1 MADNPIPT
9 NLNYGPELTPQ
20 PDFPTPRTDYSAPT
34 PNPVPAVD
42 AVGGDPYA
50 AIYADFNKDMAGY
63 FKKKDYYKEGA
74 PTAFNAEALL
84 FDKYESTNHGIFS
97 GIFSDFDEKGFIP
110 WRDNEET
117 YNQDSNFMKEMY
129 RSTKWAAPLFGEGFV
144 SGMRQMPDLIAG
156 MYNGDMS
163 QIFKTDDYLAA
174 EWARATKMG
183 GSTMNATSAFFTN
196 FEISA
201 ANMLGTI
208 AEMAV
213 EDAILAGI
221 TAASGGTATPGT
233 VAAATIKGAN
243 VFKNIYNGL
252 KDLGKT
258 YDVFKNAQTARR
270 FFEVTNAGR
279 TLANTAQAINPL
291 RQTTDFA
298 VNMFRGTEAGTGLG
312 KTVKGFGN
320 FYRDIRE
327 INFALTEAKLEGGF
341 SFLEQ
346 KQMLTE
352 EYQLNNNGLL
362 PQGEEARRIEE
373 NARAAGDFT
382 TKANL
387 GVIYASNR
395 IGFGNMFKGYS
406 PLNKLMAEAS
416 DSSIFRNIDF
426 NKTKEIFEEAT
437 SFSLKRAYRKGVGG
451 LANYFKANISEGLQ
465 EGVQEMIQG
474 ASKDYYTKQFR
485 TPAYGGAN
493 IMMADIAAQ
502 IQPKIFSGE
511 GFQTI
516 ASGFLMGS
524 VVGGG
529 SKAFSGIADLT
540 YRAVKPEQYKEFRK
554 QRDETIKK
562 YVSELNEIYKD
573 PLKFF
578 DPQLLNMPNQGAIS
592 QYLAQAVKNRNQ
604 KMFYDIKDQSVYGHL
619 STLIRSGKADVFRDR
634 LNEMKQLTPD
644 EFQEALGHPIDNP
657 EDFKGYIDEKLKQLD
672 HIEKLYNEATT
683 KLVNPINLKAYKKK
697 GGKDYERARLD
708 YIAFENA
715 RDQAI
720 FANYTFM
727 RTGERM
733 LDLLGKISKSKL
745 LGKSN
750 YLDLSMLT
758 SPTLLEQEIKNLTK
772 EAQQM
777 LEGDAESREM
787 AKDKLKRLRT
797 LQLWSRAMNP
807 KTLSVDPDGT
817 KITEK
822 SKFPVDYPSLDNP
835 AYENWRLR
843 ARLAFEAIVS
853 TEAGIQKDSVYREN
867 LDQVF
872 DYIMDYHT
880 MDKESENMRE
890 ALNILA
896 DPANFLKLYD
906 GHTAQVR
913 ELYAKRFEVIT
924 EAINNALAIT
934 DQNSLVYKLAKI
946 MVVEDPQNPGTYL
959 KEGPNGWA
967 IVDPA
972 SDDYKQI
979 MDIVDDYNKTVAPPP
994 PPAPVATGA
1003 NADIEAKKADIE
1015 RRRQEELKVNA
1026 YRIPVTRIGQ
1036 KWVDDDGTNFQT
1048 VLTTFADGS
1057 KETVVKNLDTNVNT
1071 PKQKYSAELSDEKI
1085 LEAESAASA
1094 VSREPVENVEIR
1106 SDRVSE
1112 SINAKYD
1119 AELAALEGAKPA
1131 AAAPAAPAAPAGK
1144 EPSMLRIHR
1153 RRIAAAASV
1162 EDLNRIAV
1170 DIQKKGLIQGLSQE
1184 QIDELQKDIM
1194 DAIER
1199 LANKDKEEAEKGQA
1213 FLDELKQLLRA
1224 ARTRE
1229 DLTAAYMSFINST
1242 KSMTQDQIDEIDQEL
1257 QRLFKMF
1264 DSGQNLENA
1273 FAAETQTEQ
1282 QYSTAIEAA
1291 GTVEDLQKVHDQ
1303 VVSDKSLDQPTKNKL
1318 IQQIKDKSSIFVDDS
1333 STTEPY
1339 STNTVFDLS
1348 NIDQFDASVFD
1359 AQINNMTGSTP
1370 ASTAVNEDVQNLEDD
1385 MFDDIS
1391 SCNIIP

>member
-20 PDFPTPRTDYSAPT
+20 PNFPTPQTDYSAPA

-63 FKKKDYYKEGA
+63 FKKKDYYKAGA

-110 WRDNEET
+110 WRDNDET

-183 GSTMNATSAFFTN
+183 GSTMNATSAFFSN

-221 TAASGGTATPGT
+221 TAASGATATPGT

-270 FFEVTNAGR
+270 FFEVANAGR
-279 TLANTAQAINPL
+279 ILGNAAQAINPL

-474 ASKDYYTKQFR
+474 AAKDYYTKQFR

-657 EDFKGYIDEKLKQLD
+657 EDFKVYIDEKLKQLD

-683 KLVNPINLKAYKKK
+683 KLVNPINLKAYKKGSK
-697 GGKDYERARLD
+697 EYERARLD

-758 SPTLLEQEIKNLTK
+758 SPTLLEQEIKNLTN

-777 LEGDAESREM
+777 LQGDAESREM

-797 LQLWSRAMNP
+797 LQLWSDAMNP

-835 AYENWRLR
+835 AYENWRR
-843 ARLAFEAIVS
+843 QARLAFEAIVT
-853 TEAGIQKDSVYREN
+853 TEAGIRKDSVYREN

-896 DPANFLKLYD
+896 DPVNFLKLYD

-913 ELYAKRFEVIT
+913 ELYAKRLEVIT
-924 EAINNALAIT
+924 KAINDALAIT

-979 MDIVDDYNKTVAPPP
+979 MDIVDDHNKTVAPPP
-994 PPAPVATGA
+994 PPAPVVPP
-1003 NADIEAKKADIE
+1003 D
-1015 RRRQEELKVNA
+1015 
-1026 YRIPVTRIGQ
+1026 P
-1036 KWVDDDGTNFQT
+1036 
-1048 VLTTFADGS
+1048 
-1057 KETVVKNLDTNVNT
+1057 NT
-1071 PKQKYSAELSDEKI
+1071 P
-1085 LEAESAASA
+1085 
-1094 VSREPVENVEIR
+1094 P
-1106 SDRVSE
+1106 
-1112 SINAKYD
+1112 
-1119 AELAALEGAKPA
+1119 PPPP
-1131 AAAPAAPAAPAGK
+1131 APAAPAAPAGK

-1213 FLDELKQLLRA
+1213 FLDEIKQLLRA

-1229 DLTAAYMSFINST
+1229 DLTAAYMSFINSA

-1264 DSGQNLENA
+1264 DSGQNLEEA

-1303 VVSDKSLDQPTKNKL
+1303 VVADKSLDQPTKNKL
-1318 IQQIKDKSSIFVDDS
+1318 MQQIKDKSSIFVDDS

-1359 AQINNMTGSTP
+1359 AQINSMTGSIP
-1370 ASTAVNEDVQNLEDD
+1370 ATTAVNEDVQNLEDD